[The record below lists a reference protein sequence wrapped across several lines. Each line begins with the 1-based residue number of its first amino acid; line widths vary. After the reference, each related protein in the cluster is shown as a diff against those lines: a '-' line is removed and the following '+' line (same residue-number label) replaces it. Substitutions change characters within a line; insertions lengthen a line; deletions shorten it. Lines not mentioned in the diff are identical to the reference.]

1 MNSDSIAYVESLYV
15 DFQHDPAS
23 VDPSWQRYFRSND
36 DFAPAGWRP
45 AAAALH
51 HARVSASSNGAIA
64 AAEKTPP
71 RPGSTTRSLT
81 RLQDRVDQLIRGYR
95 VRGHLAAAIDP
106 LGLPR
111 PGNPELELET
121 WGLSADDLDERLSTK
136 SIPGPDRRTLREI
149 VEHLQET
156 YCRSIGAQFMHIDD
170 REMRTWMQHRMESSR
185 NRLELSWEQQVRIL
199 TRLTDAE
206 VFEDFTR
213 RKFVGAKTFSLEGAE
228 SLIPLLDLAFEKAGA
243 GKVRE
248 IVMGMAHRGRLNVL
262 ANILGKREKHIF
274 LEFDDSTRDDEN
286 RFVDDVRY
294 HLGYSGTWTCQ
305 SGRELHLSLCFNPS
319 HLEFVNPVALGRM
332 RAKQDRFGDA
342 AHEQGLTI
350 LIHGDAAFAGEGI
363 VQETLNLSQLPGYA
377 TGGTLHV
384 IVNNQIGFTT
394 EPEQCR
400 STTYASDIAKMLQ
413 IPIFHVNGED
423 PEAVAQAVDVAM
435 DFRARFQRDV
445 VIDMYCYR
453 RLGHN
458 EGDEPRFTQPRMYEA
473 IDARRSVRH
482 SYLERLSGVEGIDE
496 RFAEALSTQRRDNLE
511 TEFEA
516 RRTETFISDYS
527 KIEQVW
533 AKHVGGPEPDD
544 DEPDTTLSRQRQA
557 DLLERLSTLPKD
569 FEPHRKLQRWLDRR
583 RAMARGERDLDYGAA
598 EALAFGSLSLQGVPI
613 RLTGQDA
620 ERGTFS
626 HRHAVLHDMHTRR
639 SYMPLANLSPDQ
651 ASIEIHNSPLSE
663 AGVLGFEYGYSLDY
677 PDALVAW
684 EAQFGDFLNAA
695 QVIVDQ
701 FIASAEEKWNRL
713 SGLVLLLPHGYEGQG
728 PEHSSARPE
737 RLLQLSTDRNIQVI
751 YPSTPAQA
759 FHLLRRQ
766 ALRRWRKPLFVLTPK
781 SLLRHPRAVSS
792 LSDLADRGFYKV
804 IPDDRPEG
812 AGTRRILMCTGKI
825 YWDLLAK
832 RDELGAE
839 DVAIVR
845 VEQLAPFPVEELRA
859 TLGGYATDT
868 PIFWVQEEPRNMGFW
883 HYMKLKSQ
891 RRSLGSPLQGLTR
904 PVSASPATGSLS
916 THRRQQD
923 QLLAAAFATDP
934 AD

>member
-1 MNSDSIAYVESLYV
+1 MNSDSLAYVERLY
-15 DFQHDPAS
+15 DAFRRNPDS
-23 VDPSWQRYFRSND
+23 VDTSWQRYFQSNGH
-36 DFAPAGWRP
+36 FAPPGWRP
-45 AAAALH
+45 AAAELQVAEP
-51 HARVSASSNGAIA
+51 SAGTQAPWHPA
-64 AAEKTPP
+64 AADE
-71 RPGSTTRSLT
+71 PGSSRALA

-111 PGNPELELET
+111 PGNPELELQT
-121 WGLSADDLDERLSTK
+121 WGLHESDLDERLSTK
-136 SIPGPDRRTLREI
+136 SIPGSDRRTLREI
-149 VEHLQET
+149 LEHLKET

-170 REMRTWMQHRMESSR
+170 REMRTWMQDRMEGSR

-243 GKVRE
+243 SGIQE

-274 LEFDDSTRDDEN
+274 LEFDDSAIEDEE

-305 SGRELHLSLCFNPS
+305 SGHDIHLSLCFNPS
-319 HLEFVNPVALGRM
+319 HLEFVSPVAVGRM

-342 AHEQGLTI
+342 AHARGMTV
-350 LIHGDAAFAGEGI
+350 LIHGESAFAGEGV
-363 VQETLNLSQLPGYA
+363 VQETLNLSQLPAYA

-384 IVNNQIGFTT
+384 VVNNQIGFTT
-394 EPEQCR
+394 EPEQGR
-400 STTYASDIAKMLQ
+400 STTYATDVAKMLQ

-423 PEAVAQAVDVAM
+423 PEAVAQVVDLAM
-435 DFRARFQRDV
+435 DFRERFQCDV
-445 VIDMYCYR
+445 VIDLYCYR

-458 EGDEPRFTQPRMYEA
+458 EGDEPRFTQPHMYAA
-473 IDARRSVRH
+473 IDARRSVR
-482 SYLERLSGVEGIDE
+482 SAYLERLSGVEGIDE
-496 RFAEALSTQRRDNLE
+496 RFAEALSAQRRAALE

-516 RRTETFISDYS
+516 TRTEEFVSDYS
-527 KIEQVW
+527 QIEQVW
-533 AKHVGGPEPDD
+533 AELLGGREPED
-544 DEPDTTLSRQRQA
+544 DEPDTTLSRAEQTE
-557 DLLERLSTLPKD
+557 LLDKLTTTPAD
-569 FEPHRKLQRWLDRR
+569 FEPHRKLVRWLDAR
-583 RAMARGERDLDYGAA
+583 RAMGQGDRPLDYGAA
-598 EALAFGSLSLQGVPI
+598 EALAYGSLSLQGVPV

-626 HRHAVLHDMHTRR
+626 HRHAVLHDMAAQG
-639 SYMPLANLSPDQ
+639 SYMPLAHLGPDQ
-651 ASIEIHNSPLSE
+651 AAIAICNSPLSE

-677 PDALVAW
+677 PDALVLW
-684 EAQFGDFLNAA
+684 EAQFGDFWNTA

-713 SGLVLLLPHGYEGQG
+713 SGLTMLLPHGYEGQG

-737 RLLQLSTDRNIQVI
+737 RLLQLSTDRNIQVV
-751 YPSTPAQA
+751 YPSTPAQF

-766 ALRRWRKPLFVLTPK
+766 AMRRWRKPLFVLTPK

-792 LSDLADRGFYKV
+792 QDDLAAGGFQKV
-804 IPDDRPEG
+804 IPDNRA
-812 AGTRRILMCTGKI
+812 AGSPTRRILVCCGKV
-825 YWDLLAK
+825 YWELLA
-832 RDELGAE
+832 RREELGAD

-845 VEQLAPFPVEELRA
+845 VEQLAPFPVDALRA
-859 TLGGYATDT
+859 ALNDYETGT
-868 PIFWVQEEPRNMGFW
+868 PIVWVQEEPRNMGFW

-891 RRSLGSPLQGLTR
+891 RRSLGEPLQGLTR

-916 THRRQQD
+916 THRREQEE
-923 QLLAAAFATDP
+923 LLAAAFAD
-934 AD
+934 